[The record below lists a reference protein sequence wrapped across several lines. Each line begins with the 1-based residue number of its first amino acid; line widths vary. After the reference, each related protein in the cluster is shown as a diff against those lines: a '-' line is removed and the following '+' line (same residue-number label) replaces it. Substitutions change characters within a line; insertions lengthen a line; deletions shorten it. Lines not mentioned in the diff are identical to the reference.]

1 MTVIKNKVIC
11 NFIFC
16 MSVVITI
23 SLFYLLCTFLLQD
36 AIVTITFLD
45 VYLIKFSSINV
56 IYFTLAYLI
65 VSFIIAL
72 ILLRRK

>member
-1 MTVIKNKVIC
+1 MTVTKNKIIC

-16 MSVVITI
+16 VSVTITI

-36 AIVTITFLD
+36 AVVTITFLD

-56 IYFTLAYLI
+56 IYFTLMYLI
-65 VSFIIAL
+65 MSFIIAL